1 MPLLWP
7 QPYGEKR
14 REIRPF
20 LFTNHQLKGHL
31 GNGVVMRMP
40 YRERARRRGTI
51 SQLCAVPANTHSYRD
66 SAPNEPCAR
75 ALILSVSS
83 RSATATALRI
93 RSDLTWHNALK
104 RPG

>member
-75 ALILSVSS
+75 SYLECLVALGDCHGFC
-83 RSATATALRI
+83 AYG
-93 RSDLTWHNALK
+93 LT
-104 RPG
+104 